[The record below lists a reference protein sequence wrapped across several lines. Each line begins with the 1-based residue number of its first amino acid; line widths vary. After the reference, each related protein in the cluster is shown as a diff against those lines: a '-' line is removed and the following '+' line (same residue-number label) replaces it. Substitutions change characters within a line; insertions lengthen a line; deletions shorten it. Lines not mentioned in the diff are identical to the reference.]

1 LFVSGAFAV
10 DGRSANSASAL
21 HPPQWQGRTRPQGA
35 VMVLAK
41 LLAAVTPSRLQP
53 QQKVEVATLD
63 AMLDVATD
71 RFEATVAQWVA
82 AFRRARATVD
92 LDVYRLKRLSDANVA
107 ALPEMPDV
115 REAMY
120 QHDLR
125 RVAAMDRAEEF
136 RMARRHEFLAAV
148 VRDGFVRTGMPQA
161 AVDELLKQPA
171 RVVIDAA
178 ERRPAVRGL
187 DAAWFAAIVR
197 QFEDLRQLYVEGAL
211 YLVLTTVNRYR
222 GLGVDTADLVQ
233 EGNASLFQAIDGFD
247 WRRDVRF
254 RTYAQFWVHQ
264 AVLKMLYNSSR
275 TVRVPIWVQKVLGK
289 IRRVQEEGSRMGRTF
304 SPTEIAERIG
314 VPVSKVE
321 WVLAT
326 RRYAVSLDAE
336 QPGELGGSLASRLPD
351 ENAIPVPDTVPVG
364 DLGKALADVMA
375 DLPEREQRIL
385 SRRFGLDGGEPQTLG
400 EIAIDLGITAE
411 RVRQLQ
417 NAAIGRIKRP
427 AKLRQLQAFVE

>member
-1 LFVSGAFAV
+1 
-10 DGRSANSASAL
+10 
-21 HPPQWQGRTRPQGA
+21 
-35 VMVLAK
+35 MVLAK
-41 LLAAVTPSRLQP
+41 LLAAVIPSRLQP
-53 QQKVEVATLD
+53 LQVVEVATLD

-71 RFEATVAQWVA
+71 RFAATVAQWAA
-82 AFRRARATVD
+82 AFRRAKATID
-92 LDVYRLKRLSDANVA
+92 LAAYRNERLAGASLAD
-107 ALPEMPDV
+107 LPEMPDV

-120 QHDLR
+120 QQDLR
-125 RVAAMDRAEEF
+125 RVVAMDRAEEF
-136 RMARRHEFLAAV
+136 RMARRHEFLAAI
-148 VRDGFVRTGMPQA
+148 VRDGFLRTGLSKA
-161 AVDELLKQPA
+161 ATDELLKQPA
-171 RVVIDAA
+171 REVIDAA
-178 ERRPAVRGL
+178 MARPAVRCL
-187 DAAWFAAIVR
+187 DADWFVTMVR
-197 QFEDLRQLYVEGAL
+197 QFEDLRQIYVEGAL

-304 SPTEIAERIG
+304 SSAEIAERIG

-321 WVLAT
+321 WVLST

-336 QPGELGGSLASRLPD
+336 QPGEQGGSLASRLPD

-364 DLGKALADVMA
+364 DLGKVLAGVMA

-400 EIAIDLGITAE
+400 EIAVDLGITAE